1 MKKRLKITAISAL
14 AAAGII
20 TAVRFI
26 LKKKKTDRGGHE
38 MGKLCI
44 ALMFLSGMLGAVY
57 LVKNIRAL
65 GEKIGIVDM
74 GVNSCDRNKN
84 P

>member
-26 LKKKKTDRGGHE
+26 LKKKKAD
-38 MGKLCI
+38 
-44 ALMFLSGMLGAVY
+44 
-57 LVKNIRAL
+57 
-65 GEKIGIVDM
+65 
-74 GVNSCDRNKN
+74 
-84 P
+84 

>member
-1 MKKRLKITAISAL
+1 MIM
-14 AAAGII
+14 
-20 TAVRFI
+20 
-26 LKKKKTDRGGHE
+26 E
-38 MGKLCI
+38 KLCI

-57 LVKNIRAL
+57 LVKNIKAL
-65 GEKIGIVDM
+65 GDKIGIVDM